1 MRGPKRSHTQPIT
14 SRATIVIATEAMM
27 MLPIWACVSASSSRT
42 TAISGAIPNQ
52 PKKHRKN
59 ANQVVWKMRM
69 AGFR

>member
-1 MRGPKRSHTQPIT
+1 
-14 SRATIVIATEAMM
+14 M

-42 TAISGAIPNQ
+42 TAISGAISGAITNQ